1 MSIVPCIVLYV
12 LGLVVPWGG
21 EREEVALAAERGEY
35 LQPVRDALVR
45 EPVDDKLG
53 NALLWPE
60 CCRNVAVV
68 AQLPCDQELVE
79 KIPPGEVVGG
89 LERELG
95 WLFRIPPGEQ
105 ERPVAKAKRKRSQPF
120 LVGGGGLR
128 RNFNDNVQFF
138 EPELSG

>member
-79 KIPPGEVVGG
+79 KNSPGEVVGR

-95 WLFRIPPGEQ
+95 RLFRIPPGEQ
-105 ERPVAKAKRKRSQPF
+105 ERPVAEAKRKRSQPF
-120 LVGGGGLR
+120 LIGGGGLR

-138 EPELSG
+138 EPELGG